1 MSNTS
6 LASARTWLVTQQTRW
21 AALPSRER
29 RLALLAATVV
39 GSFLLWTVA
48 LQPALR
54 TLREAPTQIDRL
66 DSQLQAMQKMAGEA
80 RELRAAPP
88 ISAAQSAAA
97 LKAASERLGDQGR
110 LVLQGERAVLTLAG
124 ASNAQLRDWLL
135 EARSGARA
143 RPVEATLSRGPQGFS
158 GTIVM
163 ALGGAP

>member
-1 MSNTS
+1 MSNNS
-6 LASARTWLVTQQTRW
+6 LATARAWLAAQQTRW
-21 AALPSRER
+21 AALPVRDR
-29 RLALLAATVV
+29 RLTLLAGTVV
-39 GSFLLWTVA
+39 AGFLLWTVA

-54 TLREAPTQIDRL
+54 TLREAPAQIDRL
-66 DSQLQAMQKMAGEA
+66 DGQLQAMQKMAGEA

-97 LKAASERLGDQGR
+97 LKAASDRLGEQGR

-158 GTIVM
+158 GTIVV

>member
-1 MSNTS
+1 MSNSS
-6 LASARTWLVTQQTRW
+6 LAAARTWLAAQQTRW
-21 AALPSRER
+21 AALPVRER
-29 RLALLAATVV
+29 RLALLAAAVV
-39 GSFLLWTVA
+39 GVFLLWTVA

-54 TLREAPTQIDRL
+54 TLREAPAQIDRL
-66 DSQLQAMQKMAGEA
+66 DGQLQAMQKMAGEA

-124 ASNAQLRDWLL
+124 ASNTQLRDWLL

-143 RPVEATLSRGPQGFS
+143 RPIEATLSRGPQGFS
-158 GTIVM
+158 GTIVV
-163 ALGGAP
+163 ALGGAQ